1 MSEIIVVRANS
12 EHEKYAQEIS
22 DLIYKASQNKDSGLA
37 QRTPNYI
44 VSKMKEGKGVIAF
57 AETSKMSST

>member
-1 MSEIIVVRANS
+1 MSEIIVVRANR

-22 DLIYKASQNKDSGLA
+22 DLIYKASQKKDSGLA

-44 VSKMKEGKGVIAF
+44 ISKMKRSPGCIKIQ
-57 AETSKMSST
+57 TQLITLL